1 MHTHGPSQ
9 STGVLNFTFFF
20 GKEGQVII
28 SLPESCLLTTDTVI
42 RSYLGAYV
50 AKWRPPLSPLLALCT
65 FLVAEKH
72 AGDRSPWKPYLEILP
87 KAYTCPVCLE
97 PEVVNLLP
105 QPLKAKAREQRI
117 RVQEFFTS
125 SRDFFSS
132 LQPLFSEAVEG
143 IFSYSA
149 LLWAWCTVNTRA
161 VYVKR
166 GQRQCFS
173 AEPDTCALAPYLD
186 LLNHSPGVQVKAAFN
201 EETRCYEIRT
211 GSSCRRHEEVFICY
225 GPHDNQRLLLEYGFV
240 AARNPHACVYV
251 SQDILVK
258 YLPSTD
264 KQMNKKISILK
275 DHDFIENL
283 TFGWDG
289 PSWRLLTTLKLLCL
303 EAEELACWQDPDEA
317 LTFPPELQEPRNLQT
332 TVYPMGAALLVAAAV
347 GSILL
352 KPVQGDCRPTAP
364 ATRGACQKRRLS
376 GAAPGWPNRN
386 PPRDEVCV
394 HVEVGQAVPQNAS
407 MWHFWG
413 LRSCWGPARH
423 PVRATHGRVHR
434 CWQVK
439 EAWLMGQPA
448 NSLPCPGAQTGLS
461 SVGSKYFRCSIFAAD
476 VFAITNWARGNF
488 AIKKKRR

>member
-1 MHTHGPSQ
+1 MKKGRGRTSRIRRRKLSKSFESRGVNESYKPEFIQLRKWLKDRKFEDTNLIPASFPG
-9 STGVLNFTFFF
+9 TGRGLMSKTSLR
-20 GKEGQVII
+20 EGQVII

-251 SQDILVK
+251 SQD
-258 YLPSTD
+258 

-352 KPVQGDCRPTAP
+352 KPVQVGIMSCVCCGSVFRAGGRSTA
-364 ATRGACQKRRLS
+364 RGR
-376 GAAPGWPNRN
+376 APWFPGTQPSA
-386 PPRDEVCV
+386 EVC
-394 HVEVGQAVPQNAS
+394 E
-407 MWHFWG
+407 
-413 LRSCWGPARH
+413 R
-423 PVRATHGRVHR
+423 
-434 CWQVK
+434 K
-439 EAWLMGQPA
+439 
-448 NSLPCPGAQTGLS
+448 S
-461 SVGSKYFRCSIFAAD
+461 SVSSLGMQCLCYSRSNILGTIRIHLPSFIAC
-476 VFAITNWARGNF
+476 
-488 AIKKKRR
+488 